1 MHMRRRSKAICAA
14 LSMMLTVNL
23 VGLEVTAAG
32 VDQADQQVTGQT
44 GSEDTGSGD
53 KDNITGGGTS
63 DTTGG
68 SVAAPTPETG
78 NGQDDGSGD
87 IQGGGSSNDSTG
99 MPTDNTGSGDNQTGA
114 TTDSTTNPTN
124 PTTPEQPDAGA
135 ANPDEVGPQAI
146 EGLTVKPV
154 AGSKDELEISWTVR
168 PEATYT
174 LKVTDEEGKDVFN
187 QSELTSGKEKVRV
200 AAGKK
205 YDVTVTDNAGE
216 NPNTLTVPAIFLT
229 APAVKATQDGDS
241 VKLTWGAVAGAESY
255 DVTCGS
261 KTEKVAG
268 TSYTLDDASGAAKI
282 SVVAVRIFKDAQGND
297 IVYKS
302 AAGEAVLVEKPGKVE
317 DLTGIDGEKSAIL
330 TWEKVKGATSYLV
343 YRYNSSDKKWEVL
356 KKGLTKLTYTDKK
369 LSEGKKYKYRV
380 AAENKGGIGDYSD
393 TLTISVKKT
402 PSEDKP
408 RSIGY
413 KATVKSRAPLFATK
427 KGTKRVKYL
436 NKGTS
441 VTTIDYGNGRYQIKL
456 SNGKTYWLSKDR
468 LTFRASIW
476 TTKDYSTKAKEDFVN
491 KKGYKS
497 PSKYLIWISQYT
509 QRVIIYQGSK
519 GKWKMIRNCRC
530 ATGTHLHMTPKGV
543 HKITYKEKGWF
554 YKTTYEKPIV
564 HFQSQNSFH
573 SRIKNYKGGYADAT
587 IGRPRSKGC
596 VRLYDEDINFIY
608 KKCPKGTT
616 VVSY

>member
-1 MHMRRRSKAICAA
+1 MHMRKIAKAICAA
-14 LSMMLTVNL
+14 LSLMLIVNL
-23 VGLEVTAAG
+23 AGFEVTAAG
-32 VDQADQQVTGQT
+32 VDDQAAADQ
-44 GSEDTGSGD
+44 
-53 KDNITGGGTS
+53 TGGAGNGTEGDS
-63 DTTGG
+63 GNKEPATDP
-68 SVAAPTPETG
+68 ADKTG
-78 NGQDDGSGD
+78 NGEDNQIS
-87 IQGGGSSNDSTG
+87 GGGDGASSDGTSPDGTGTGENGSNDDSTG
-99 MPTDNTGSGDNQTGA
+99 ENNGS
-114 TTDSTTNPTN
+114 
-124 PTTPEQPDAGA
+124 TPENPENPAEPGQAGQDTPEPDQV
-135 ANPDEVGPQAI
+135 EPQVI
-146 EGLTVKPV
+146 EGLTAKAA

-168 PEATYT
+168 PEVTYT
-174 LKVTDEEGKDVFN
+174 LKVTDEEGKEIFN
-187 QSELTSGKEKVRV
+187 RSGLISGKEKVKV
-200 AAGKK
+200 TAGKR
-205 YDVTVTDNAGE
+205 YDVTVADNAGE
-216 NPNTLTVPAIFLT
+216 NPNSMTIPAVLLLS
-229 APAVKATQDGDS
+229 PAVKATLDGKS
-241 VKLTWGAVAGAESY
+241 AKLAWSAVAGADSY
-255 DVTCGS
+255 EVAYNG

-268 TSYTLDDASGAAKI
+268 TTYTLDKAEGVDK
-282 SVVAVRIFKDAQGND
+282 VEVTAVCALKDTQSKEYL
-297 IVYKS
+297 YKS
-302 AAGEAVLVEKPGKVE
+302 VPGEAQIVQVEKPEKVT
-317 DLTGIDGEKSAIL
+317 DLTGIDGNKSAIL
-330 TWEKVKGATSYLV
+330 TWEKAKGASSYIV
-343 YRYNSSDKKWEVL
+343 YRYNSSDKKWEVV

-380 AAENKGGIGDYSD
+380 AAENKGGVGEYSD

-413 KATVKSRAPLFATK
+413 KATVKSRAPLFAK
-427 KGTKRVKYL
+427 KSSSKRVKYL

-441 VTTIDYGNGRYQIKL
+441 VTTIDYGSGRYQIKL
-456 SNGKTYWLSKDR
+456 SNGKTYWISKDR

-509 QRVIIYQGSK
+509 QRVIIYEGSK

-554 YKTTYEKPIV
+554 YKSTYEKPIV

-573 SRIKNYKGGYADAT
+573 SRIKYYKGGYADAT

>member
-1 MHMRRRSKAICAA
+1 MHMRKMSKAVCAA
-14 LSMMLTVNL
+14 LSLTLIVNL
-23 VGLEVTAAG
+23 AGFNVVAAG
-32 VDQADQQVTGQT
+32 MDDQA
-44 GSEDTGSGD
+44 
-53 KDNITGGGTS
+53 
-63 DTTGG
+63 
-68 SVAAPTPETG
+68 VAAQT
-78 NGQDDGSGD
+78 DGSGNTTGD
-87 IQGGGSSNDSTG
+87 TNSTDVR
-99 MPTDNTGSGDNQTGA
+99 PENAVTGSQDPSQPVTNGNGDPVTPPSSSDDSENDMGNGSNVDGVQDGA
-114 TTDSTTNPTN
+114 GTPGTPAET
-124 PTTPEQPDAGA
+124 PTTPDQPDTDTTE
-135 ANPDEVGPQAI
+135 PDATEPQAI
-146 EGLTVKPV
+146 EGLTAKPV
-154 AGSKDELEISWTVR
+154 AGSKDELEVSWTVR
-168 PEATYT
+168 PEVTYT
-174 LKVTDEEGKDVFN
+174 LKVTDKEGKEVFN
-187 QSELTSGKEKVRV
+187 QSELTSGKEKVKV
-200 AAGKK
+200 TAGET
-205 YDVTVTDNAGE
+205 YDITVTDNVQE
-216 NPNTLTVPAIFLT
+216 NPNTLTIPAVLLLT
-229 APAVKATQDGDS
+229 PAVKATPDKDA
-241 VKLTWGAVAGAESY
+241 VKLAWGAVAGAESY
-255 DVTCGS
+255 EVVYNN

-268 TSYTLDDASGAAKI
+268 TSYTIENADGVNKV
-282 SVVAVRIFKDAQGND
+282 SVKAVCTLKDAQGKEF
-297 IVYKS
+297 VYAS
-302 AAGEAVLVEKPGKVE
+302 APGEAVLVEKPAKIK
-317 DLTGIDGEKSAIL
+317 DLTGIDGDKSAIL
-330 TWEKVKGATSYLV
+330 TWGKVKDADSYIV
-343 YRYNSSDKKWEVL
+343 CRYNSSAKKWEVI

-402 PSEDKP
+402 PSDDKP

-413 KATVKSRAPLFATK
+413 KATVKSRAPLFNTK
-427 KGTKRVKYL
+427 SSSKRVKYL

-441 VTTIDYGNGRYQIKL
+441 VTTIDYGKGRYQIKL

-497 PSKYLIWISQYT
+497 PTKYLIWISQYT

>member
-1 MHMRRRSKAICAA
+1 MRKMSKAVCAA
-14 LSMMLTVNL
+14 LSLTLIVN
-23 VGLEVTAAG
+23 VAGFNVVAAG
-32 VDQADQQVTGQT
+32 VDDQAVAAQT
-44 GSEDTGSGD
+44 DGSG
-53 KDNITGGGTS
+53 NT
-63 DTTGG
+63 
-68 SVAAPTPETG
+68 TG
-78 NGQDDGSGD
+78 NGGSTSESTEGTVIGDQNQDQSESDGNEVTGTTPTAPDVSG
-87 IQGGGSSNDSTG
+87 N
-99 MPTDNTGSGDNQTGA
+99 DNTGGDTPND
-114 TTDSTTNPTN
+114 TDNSSNPAEN
-124 PTTPEQPDAGA
+124 PTTPTPNQPDADTTE
-135 ANPDEVGPQAI
+135 PDATEPQAI
-146 EGLTVKPV
+146 EGLTAKPV
-154 AGSKDELEISWTVR
+154 AGSKDELEVSWTVR
-168 PEATYT
+168 PEVTYT
-174 LKVTDEEGKDVFN
+174 LKVTDKEGKEVFN
-187 QSELTSGKEKVRV
+187 QSELTSGKEKVKV
-200 AAGKK
+200 TAGET
-205 YDVTVTDNAGE
+205 YDITVTDNAQE
-216 NPNTLTVPAIFLT
+216 NPNTLTIPAVLLL
-229 APAVKATQDGDS
+229 APAVKATPDKDA
-241 VKLTWGAVAGAESY
+241 VKLAWGAVAGAESY
-255 DVTCGS
+255 EVVYNN

-268 TSYTLDDASGAAKI
+268 TSYTIENADGVNKV
-282 SVVAVRIFKDAQGND
+282 SVKAVCTLKDAQGKEF
-297 IVYKS
+297 VYAS
-302 AAGEAVLVEKPGKVE
+302 APGEAVLVEKPAKIK
-317 DLTGIDGEKSAIL
+317 DLTGIDGDKSAIL
-330 TWEKVKGATSYLV
+330 TWGKVKDADSYIV
-343 YRYNSSDKKWEVL
+343 CRYNSSAKKWEVI

-380 AAENKGGIGDYSD
+380 AAENKGGTGDYSD

-402 PSEDKP
+402 PSDDKP

-413 KATVKSRAPLFATK
+413 KATVKSRAPLFNTK
-427 KGTKRVKYL
+427 SSSKRVKYL

-441 VTTIDYGNGRYQIKL
+441 VTTIDYGKGRYQIKL

-497 PSKYLIWISQYT
+497 PTKYLIWISQYT

>member
-1 MHMRRRSKAICAA
+1 MHMRKMSKAVCAA
-14 LSMMLTVNL
+14 LSLTLIVNL
-23 VGLEVTAAG
+23 AGFNVVAAG
-32 VDQADQQVTGQT
+32 VDDQAAAAQTDEGGNTTGDTNSTEGRPENAVTNSQDSSQPVTNGNGDSATPPSSSDDSENGTNT
-44 GSEDTGSGD
+44 GDNGNSGGTPNDTG
-53 KDNITGGGTS
+53 
-63 DTTGG
+63 
-68 SVAAPTPETG
+68 TPAE
-78 NGQDDGSGD
+78 
-87 IQGGGSSNDSTG
+87 
-99 MPTDNTGSGDNQTGA
+99 
-114 TTDSTTNPTN
+114 N
-124 PTTPEQPDAGA
+124 PTTPDQPDADTTE
-135 ANPDEVGPQAI
+135 PDATEPQAI
-146 EGLTVKPV
+146 EGLTAKPV
-154 AGSKDELEISWTVR
+154 AGSKDELEVSWTVR
-168 PEATYT
+168 PEVTYT
-174 LKVTDEEGKDVFN
+174 LKVTDKEGKEVFN
-187 QSELTSGKEKVRV
+187 QSELTSGKEKVKV
-200 AAGKK
+200 TAGET
-205 YDVTVTDNAGE
+205 YDITVTDNVQE
-216 NPNTLTVPAIFLT
+216 NPNTLTIPAVLLL
-229 APAVKATQDGDS
+229 APAVKATPDKDA
-241 VKLTWGAVAGAESY
+241 VKLAWGAVAGAESY
-255 DVTCGS
+255 EVVYNN

-268 TSYTLDDASGAAKI
+268 TSYTIENADGVNKV
-282 SVVAVRIFKDAQGND
+282 SVKAVCTLKDAQGKEF
-297 IVYKS
+297 VYAS
-302 AAGEAVLVEKPGKVE
+302 APGEAVLVEKPAKIK
-317 DLTGIDGEKSAIL
+317 DLTGIDGDKSAIL
-330 TWEKVKGATSYLV
+330 TWGKVKDADSYIV
-343 YRYNSSDKKWEVL
+343 CRYNSSAKKWEVI

-380 AAENKGGIGDYSD
+380 AAENKGGTGDYSD

-402 PSEDKP
+402 PSDDKP

-413 KATVKSRAPLFATK
+413 KATVKSRAPLFNTK
-427 KGTKRVKYL
+427 SSSKRVKYL

-441 VTTIDYGNGRYQIKL
+441 VTTIDYGKGRYQIKL

-497 PSKYLIWISQYT
+497 PTKYLIWISQYT